1 MKKFLLFCSAIIIS
15 SNSLFA
21 QLPNG
26 GFETWTTT
34 SGYDLPTGWDQLNAM
49 TSSMSAFTCM
59 KGTPGNPG
67 TSYIKL
73 VSKTVGS
80 MGVMPGISCSGML
93 DQSVMTNIVPKSGF
107 ANTTRPAS
115 LTGSW
120 QYMAYGSDQGHISI
134 LLTKWN
140 ISMAK
145 RDTVAYTNKVL
156 SGMAM
161 SWATFTIPVTY
172 MTGAVPDSAI
182 ILLSASGTTP
192 VNNSYL
198 YVDNLAFSGAIPA
211 GIVYV
216 DNNTSIATIY
226 PNPANGATT
235 ISYYSISEKEISIF
249 VSDLNGRTLLSSTPK
264 VVAGL
269 NKLPVN
275 ISGFAKGIYFIRI
288 VDGNNTPVQKLIV
301 E

>member
-1 MKKFLLFCSAIIIS
+1 MKKFLLFCTAIIIS

-34 SGYDLPTGWDQLNAM
+34 SGYDVPTGWDQLNAM
-49 TSSMSAFTCM
+49 TSSMSTYTCM
-59 KGTPGNPG
+59 KGTPGSPG

-93 DQSVMTNIVPKSGF
+93 DQSVMTNIVAKSGF
-107 ANTTRPAS
+107 PNTTRPAN

-120 QYMAYGSDQGHISI
+120 QYMASGSDQGHISI

-140 ISMAK
+140 SSMSK
-145 RDTVAYTNKVL
+145 RDTVAYTNKLL

-161 SWATFTIPVTY
+161 SWASFTIPMTY

-192 VNNSYL
+192 VNGSYL
-198 YVDNLAFSGAIPA
+198 YVDNLAFSGTVPA
-211 GIVYV
+211 GVANV
-216 DNNTSIATIY
+216 DNNTSAATVY
-226 PNPANGATT
+226 PNPANGTAT
-235 ISYYSISEKEISIF
+235 ISYSSSSEKEISIF
-249 VSDLNGRTLLSSTPK
+249 VSDINGKNLLLLTPK
-264 VVAGL
+264 AVTGSNRFPL
-269 NKLPVN
+269 N
-275 ISGFAKGIYFIRI
+275 ISGFAKGVYLIKIM
-288 VDGNNTPVQKLIV
+288 DGSDAPAQQLII